1 MKKMLT
7 FLIATILILAM
18 SLMPLQAITGINSLV
33 SYGEGNEIEGGCN
46 GKNVDLGEGLSGLM
60 VSNQSEL
67 VFIGNDDFKI
77 KVGKPVKEFEIIDD
91 VDNDGLKDV
100 AVYID
105 SEDDY
110 DDFKIVSSKT
120 SKVLYATK
128 YSYNTIN
135 DNNEAVNKNATI
147 RQILFNDNIVY
158 LIYNYHLVGISTK
171 DYQVVFDYEAKDNIW
186 KMALVN
192 NQVIFTTQL
201 GELGSLNKTNG
212 KLNYTVALTTPKEIK
227 DPRYDTLGKVNLN
240 IWDIVYIK
248 DKLYVT
254 TEDAKLYQIDQ
265 MNGKIIKTVNLEE
278 DIDEKL
284 GNLLKNNNKW
294 SGQLVPTGIH
304 NISFMSLYIL
314 FPPKYSPGKPP
325 GFITI

>member
-105 SEDDY
+105 SE
-110 DDFKIVSSKT
+110 
-120 SKVLYATK
+120 
-128 YSYNTIN
+128 
-135 DNNEAVNKNATI
+135 
-147 RQILFNDNIVY
+147 
-158 LIYNYHLVGISTK
+158 G
-171 DYQVVFDYEAKDNIW
+171 VFCC
-186 KMALVN
+186 
-192 NQVIFTTQL
+192 
-201 GELGSLNKTNG
+201 GSFFG
-212 KLNYTVALTTPKEIK
+212 VC
-227 DPRYDTLGKVNLN
+227 RYMF
-240 IWDIVYIK
+240 IC
-248 DKLYVT
+248 
-254 TEDAKLYQIDQ
+254 
-265 MNGKIIKTVNLEE
+265 
-278 DIDEKL
+278 
-284 GNLLKNNNKW
+284 KW
-294 SGQLVPTGIH
+294 
-304 NISFMSLYIL
+304 F
-314 FPPKYSPGKPP
+314 
-325 GFITI
+325 

>member
-1 MKKMLT
+1 
-7 FLIATILILAM
+7 
-18 SLMPLQAITGINSLV
+18 
-33 SYGEGNEIEGGCN
+33 
-46 GKNVDLGEGLSGLM
+46 
-60 VSNQSEL
+60 
-67 VFIGNDDFKI
+67 
-77 KVGKPVKEFEIIDD
+77 
-91 VDNDGLKDV
+91 
-100 AVYID
+100 
-105 SEDDY
+105 
-110 DDFKIVSSKT
+110 
-120 SKVLYATK
+120 
-128 YSYNTIN
+128 
-135 DNNEAVNKNATI
+135 
-147 RQILFNDNIVY
+147 
-158 LIYNYHLVGISTK
+158 
-171 DYQVVFDYEAKDNIW
+171 
-186 KMALVN
+186 MALVN

-278 DIDEKL
+278 GIDEKL

-304 NISFMSLYIL
+304 NISFMSYRMDLLDNNLMLISAYLGSPQIELNEGDSEKEIPHLIL
-314 FPPKYSPGKPP
+314 IDLEKWRLNWIFLLSN
-325 GFITI
+325 II

>member
-1 MKKMLT
+1 M
-7 FLIATILILAM
+7 
-18 SLMPLQAITGINSLV
+18 
-33 SYGEGNEIEGGCN
+33 
-46 GKNVDLGEGLSGLM
+46 
-60 VSNQSEL
+60 
-67 VFIGNDDFKI
+67 
-77 KVGKPVKEFEIIDD
+77 
-91 VDNDGLKDV
+91 
-100 AVYID
+100 
-105 SEDDY
+105 
-110 DDFKIVSSKT
+110 
-120 SKVLYATK
+120 
-128 YSYNTIN
+128 
-135 DNNEAVNKNATI
+135 NKNATI

-278 DIDEKL
+278 GIDEKL

-304 NISFMSLYIL
+304 NISFMSYRMDLLDNNLMLISAYLGSPQIELNEGDSEKEIPHLIL
-314 FPPKYSPGKPP
+314 IDLEKMEVKLDIPVEQ
-325 GFITI
+325 